1 MSEKKFF
8 LGFNWKM
15 NPSNIV
21 DSQNLFASYKI
32 PLESNKNCEIVVFPP
47 SIYLVAGEIF
57 RISRKIKCGLGA
69 QDLSAA
75 DEGPYTGQISA
86 KMLLDTE
93 VKYSIIGHSETRDH
107 YGLTNREVNE
117 KVKTALKNGI
127 SPVLC
132 IGFQR
137 DPGQTEIN
145 YMELKTQIQAGLR
158 QVKKIKL
165 ELHTKII
172 IAYEPVWAIGTGKTA
187 DSETIS
193 TVHKFIKEVLISTL
207 GVRKAEKIQVIY
219 GGSVNDTNA
228 LELSKIEG
236 VDGFLIGGAS
246 LSPEKFA
253 KIVNDLNAI

>member
-21 DSQNLFASYKI
+21 DSQTLFASYKT
-32 PLESNKNCEIVVFPP
+32 PLESNKKCEVVIFPP

-57 RISRKIKCGLGA
+57 RISRKITCQLGA

-75 DEGPYTGQISA
+75 EDGPFTGQISA

-93 VKYSIIGHSETRDH
+93 ARYAIIGHSETRYH
-107 YGLTNREVNE
+107 HSLTNRDVNE
-117 KVKTALKNGI
+117 KVKTALKNEI
-127 SPVLC
+127 SPILC

-137 DPGQTEIN
+137 DPEATEIN
-145 YMELKTQIQAGLR
+145 YSELKTQIQAGLR
-158 QVKKIKL
+158 EVKKIKHSH
-165 ELHTKII
+165 HTKIV

-187 DSETIS
+187 DSQTIS
-193 TVHKFIKEVLISTL
+193 TVHKFIKEVLVSTL
-207 GVRKAEKIQVIY
+207 GVRKAEQVSVIY
-219 GGSVNDTNA
+219 GGSVNDVNA

-246 LSPEKFA
+246 LVSEKFA
-253 KIVNDLNAI
+253 KILNVLNT